1 MGKSEDKLMSLDFSL
16 LFGVCGTHPQYSE
29 STQLEVGS
37 WGTNSA
43 KDQLQSKNFNP
54 VPSFGPKLII

>member
-1 MGKSEDKLMSLDFSL
+1 MSLDFSL

-29 STQLEVGS
+29 STQLEVGT

-43 KDQLQSKNFNP
+43 KDQLQGKNFNP